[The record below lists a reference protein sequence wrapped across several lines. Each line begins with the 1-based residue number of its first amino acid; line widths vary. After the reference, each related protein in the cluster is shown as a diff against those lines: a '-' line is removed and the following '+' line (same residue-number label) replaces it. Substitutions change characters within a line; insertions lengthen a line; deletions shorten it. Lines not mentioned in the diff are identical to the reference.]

1 MNRAV
6 SFPDGRL
13 PVVLSAHAADLVRAD
28 AAAVLVHLGDRPDV
42 DVAAV
47 AAHLLR
53 TRRIRRYRAVIRAAD
68 RAELIAGLTAVAAG
82 EDHPLVTHSGVA
94 AAPRLAFV
102 LPGQG
107 NQWPGMGADAYR
119 TLPDY
124 RATAEVFEAAFAA
137 AGHDTPGPYLRG
149 DAREF
154 TQIQIQAAQF
164 VHAVALAAVWR
175 RCGVTPDLTVGH
187 SLGEVAAAYL
197 AGVLTADAA
206 VGVVAARAAVVG
218 ELPGE
223 YGMAVLGVDADTA
236 RALIDGTPGWLE
248 LSVVNAD
255 SSVVVSGERSAV
267 AELVRDA
274 ERSGRFA
281 RHIDV
286 DFPAH
291 TSALEPLRST
301 LQARLPR
308 AEFTDSAVQFIGSA
322 TGAVVPPGTDFAD
335 YWYTNLRNTV
345 RFDRA
350 LHTALRC
357 GATAFVELSAHPA
370 LLFALS
376 DLVDSAP
383 ELPEGP
389 AVLVGSGHR
398 DRPLIDELSANI
410 AAAATVDPGYRW
422 IDLLPPA
429 HSPALR
435 DFPPAPMRA
444 GFFWAAPQPMSPV
457 PMVSVL
463 TETWAPAPPACA
475 GDRRIGVLDL
485 GGGDTIAESIRAAA
499 ADAAPVADADLVLVL
514 APRDTGADVTRAAA
528 DLAAR
533 VDAGLLDYVEAL
545 GAGCRDVWL
554 VTAGGV
560 CAGEGDP
567 TPAPVPAAL
576 AVMHRSLGHEAADH
590 TFHHLDLPGW
600 DTDATT
606 LLDAVRSAHGEVA
619 LRDGGLLRRDV
630 TQNPPD
636 AAPPLPADQ
645 LDNVVITGGSGNIAL
660 HCARR
665 LVERGARRVVLLS
678 RRGADAPAVREFL
691 RTCPAGVEVHAPA
704 CDITDR
710 QSVAAAAETYAD
722 GGASL
727 VIHAAGTAA
736 FAPRL
741 LVSGEHL
748 QQMCAAK
755 LTGLT
760 NLVDLW
766 PLHADA
772 RMLLCSSVIGVW
784 GGKSAT
790 GYAAANRLLDV
801 LAAQL
806 RTQGYRCASVRWGL
820 WQGSNI
826 IDAAEINRVE
836 RSGLQQMAARPAV
849 EAGLRDHAGDPLIL
863 TADPDRLRT
872 FLDTAEPEAGTIA
885 VDSPAL
891 AADAVRAELVSVL
904 NLADRPLDPAATLFD
919 LGMDSLLALDLRKR
933 ITRVTGRSVALA
945 TLLGGITVREL
956 VATFEESDSPT

>member
-1 MNRAV
+1 MSRPV

-28 AAAVLVHLGDRPDV
+28 AAAVLGHLNDRPDI

-47 AAHLLR
+47 AAQLLR
-53 TRRIRRYRAVIRAAD
+53 TRRIRRHRTVIRAAD
-68 RAELIAGLTAVAAG
+68 RTELIAGLAAVATG
-82 EDHPLVTHSGVA
+82 EEHPLVTHSGA
-94 AAPRLAFV
+94 AAPPRLAFV

-107 NQWPGMGADAYR
+107 NQWPGMGADAY
-119 TLPDY
+119 TLLPDY
-124 RATAEVFEAAFAA
+124 RATAEVFEVAFAA

-197 AGVLTADAA
+197 AGTITADAA
-206 VGVVAARAAVVG
+206 VGVVAARAGVVG

-223 YGMAVLGVDADTA
+223 YGMAVLGIDADAA
-236 RALIDGTPGWLE
+236 RTLIDDTPGWLE
-248 LSVVNAD
+248 LSVINAG
-255 SSVVVSGERSAV
+255 SSVVVSGERTAV
-267 AELVRDA
+267 AQLVRDA
-274 ERSGRFA
+274 EHSGRFA

-291 TSALEPLRST
+291 TSALEPLRTT
-301 LQARLPR
+301 LPARLPK

-322 TGAVVPPGTDFAD
+322 TGAVVTPGTDFAD
-335 YWYTNLRNTV
+335 YWYANLRNTV

-350 LHTALRC
+350 LGTALRC

-376 DLVDSAP
+376 DLLDNAP

-398 DRPLIDELSANI
+398 DRALIDELSANI
-410 AAAATVDPGYRW
+410 AAAAIADPGYRW
-422 IDLLPPA
+422 IGLLPQVNR
-429 HSPALR
+429 PALHH
-435 DFPPAPMRA
+435 FPPAPMRA
-444 GFFWAAPQPMSPV
+444 GFFWAAPQPLPQT
-457 PMVSVL
+457 PPVSVL
-463 TETWAPAPPACA
+463 TETWTPAPPASA
-475 GDRRIGVLDL
+475 GDRHIAVLDL
-485 GGGDTIAESIRAAA
+485 GEDDTIAETVRAAA
-499 ADAAPVADADLVLVL
+499 RAVPVADADLVLVL
-514 APRDTGADVTRAAA
+514 APRDTSGDVTRAAA
-528 DLAAR
+528 DLADR
-533 VDAGLLDYVEAL
+533 LNAGLLDYVEEL
-545 GAGCRDVWL
+545 SPRCRDVWL

-560 CAGEGDP
+560 CARAGDQ
-567 TPAPVPAAL
+567 TPAPVQAAL
-576 AVMHRSLGHEAADH
+576 AVMHRSLGYEAADQA
-590 TFHHLDLPGW
+590 FHHLDLPGW

-606 LLDAVRSAHGEVA
+606 LLDAVLSAHGEVA

-630 TQNPPD
+630 AQNPPD
-636 AAPPLPADQ
+636 AAAPPLTADQ
-645 LDNVVITGGSGNIAL
+645 LDSVVITGGSGTIAL
-660 HCARR
+660 HFARN
-665 LVERGARRVVLLS
+665 LVERGARRIVLLS

-691 RTCPAGVEVHAPA
+691 RSCPDGVEVHAPV

-710 QSVAAAAETYAD
+710 QAVASAAEAYAG

-741 LVSGEHL
+741 VVNGAHL

-760 NLVDLW
+760 HLVCAW
-766 PLHADA
+766 PLRAEA

-784 GGKSAT
+784 GGKNAT

-806 RTQGYRCASVRWGL
+806 RSQGHRCASVRWGL
-820 WQGSNI
+820 WHGSDI
-826 IDAAEINRVE
+826 IDAAEISRVQ
-836 RSGLQQMAARPAV
+836 RAGLRQMPAPAAV
-849 EAGLRDHAGDPLIL
+849 EAGLRDHAGDPLVL
-863 TADPDRLRT
+863 SADPDRLRT
-872 FLDTAEPEAGTIA
+872 FFGEEQPAAQSPTANT
-885 VDSPAL
+885 PAR
-891 AADAVRAELVSVL
+891 ATDAVRAELVTVL
-904 NLADRPLDPAATLFD
+904 NIADRPLDPAATLFD

-945 TLLGGITVREL
+945 TLLGGITVREF

>member
-1 MNRAV
+1 MTCTV

-28 AAAVLVHLGDRPDV
+28 AAAVLGFLGDRPDV
-42 DVAAV
+42 PVTAV
-47 AAHLLR
+47 ATQLLR
-53 TRRIRRYRAVIRAAD
+53 TRRIRRYRTVIRAAD

-82 EDHPLVTHSGVA
+82 EDHPLVTHSGAA

-218 ELPGE
+218 ELPGK
-223 YGMAVLGVDADTA
+223 YGMAVLGIDADAA

-267 AELVRDA
+267 AELVGDA

-291 TSALEPLRST
+291 TSALEPLRTT

-322 TGAVVPPGTDFAD
+322 TGAVVAPGTYFAD
-335 YWYTNLRNTV
+335 YWYANLRNTV

-350 LHTALRC
+350 LGAALRC

-376 DLVDSAP
+376 DLLDSAP

-398 DRPLIDELSANI
+398 ERALIDELSANI
-410 AAAATVDPGYRW
+410 AAAATADPGYRW

-444 GFFWAAPQPMSPV
+444 GFFWAAPQPISPV
-457 PMVSVL
+457 PTVSVL
-463 TETWAPAPPACA
+463 TETWTPTPPAAA

-485 GGGDTIAESIRAAA
+485 GEGDTLAETVRAAA
-499 ADAAPVADADLVLVL
+499 GAVPVADADLVLVL
-514 APRDTGADVTRAAA
+514 APRNTGADVTRAAA
-528 DLAAR
+528 ELADR
-533 VDAGLLDYVEAL
+533 LDAGLLDYIELL
-545 GAGCRDVWL
+545 GARCRDVWL
-554 VTAGGV
+554 VTAG
-560 CAGEGDP
+560 ALRARPGDP
-567 TPAPVPAAL
+567 TPAPAQAAL
-576 AVMHRSLGHEAADH
+576 AVMHRSLGYEAADH
-590 TFHHLDLPGW
+590 AFHHLDLPGW
-600 DTDATT
+600 DTDAVTI
-606 LLDAVRSAHGEVA
+606 LDAVLSAQGEVA
-619 LRDGGLLRRDV
+619 LRDGVLLRRDV
-630 TQNPPD
+630 AENPPGA
-636 AAPPLPADQ
+636 AAPPLPAGQ
-645 LDNVVITGGSGNIAL
+645 LDSVVITGGSGAIAL
-660 HCARR
+660 HFARH
-665 LVERGARRVVLLS
+665 LVERGARRIVLLS

-691 RTCPAGVEVHAPA
+691 RSCPAGVEVHAPV

-710 QSVAAAAETYAD
+710 QAVAAAAEAYAD
-722 GGASL
+722 DGASL
-727 VIHAAGTAA
+727 LIHAAGTAT

-760 NLVDLW
+760 NLVDIW
-766 PLHADA
+766 PLHAQA
-772 RMLLCSSVIGVW
+772 RMLVCSSVIGVW
-784 GGKSAT
+784 GGQGAT

-806 RTQGYRCASVRWGL
+806 RSQGRHCVSVRWGL
-820 WQGSNI
+820 WEGSDI
-826 IDAAEINRVE
+826 IDAAEISRVE
-836 RSGLQQMAARPAV
+836 RAGLRQMAARPAV
-849 EAGLRDHAGDPLIL
+849 EAGLRDHAGDPLVL
-863 TADPDRLRT
+863 TAEPGRLRT
-872 FLDTAEPEAGTIA
+872 FFGSHEPEADTTA
-885 VDSPAL
+885 VDSPAH
-891 AADAVRAELVSVL
+891 AADAVRAELATVL